1 MKSPGCL
8 RFLGFPGVSGIIT
21 DKLAFYGFFGS
32 FAFKD
37 TKKKLAERGWMFL
50 VLDQGLSAQNGLW
63 KLGCATSYRA
73 F

>member
-1 MKSPGCL
+1 MIIPGYL

-21 DKLAFYGFFGS
+21 DKLTFYGFFGF

-37 TKKKLAERGWMFL
+37 TKMKPAESGWMFL
-50 VLDQGLSAQNGLW
+50 VLDQGLNAQNGLW
-63 KLGCATSYRA
+63 KLGCATFYRS